1 MRDKKLYL
9 SAKMQIVKCI
19 QLWTIAQK
27 GNKVSLHFIELIHLR
42 LYSQKRTLWPLLN
55 LIWKLYGTYF
65 RCNICRHIWCDPY
78 LVFVHI
84 SIVKN
89 LDIYQTHTTSQF
101 IFIWKSIK
109 YPKLYP
115 FCEYFIHH
123 VFIQIVYEHYDV
135 ELYRLK
141 EYTWW

>member
-9 SAKMQIVKCI
+9 SAKMQILKCI

-65 RCNICRHIWCDPY
+65 RCNICRHVWCDSY
-78 LVFVHI
+78 LDFVHI
-84 SIVKN
+84 SIIEN
-89 LDIYQTHTTSQF
+89 LDIYFTHIQRAILFLLFKKFLSTLN
-101 IFIWKSIK
+101 SILFVSIS
-109 YPKLYP
+109 YITYLYKLLMS
-115 FCEYFIHH
+115 IM
-123 VFIQIVYEHYDV
+123 
-135 ELYRLK
+135 
-141 EYTWW
+141 T